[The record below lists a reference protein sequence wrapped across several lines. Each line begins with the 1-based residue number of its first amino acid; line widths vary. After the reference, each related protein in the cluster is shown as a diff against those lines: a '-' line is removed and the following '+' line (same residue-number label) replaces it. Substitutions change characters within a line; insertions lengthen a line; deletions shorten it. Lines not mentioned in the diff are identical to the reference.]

1 MKKFNDFLTESKKVY
16 NFKIRIAGE
25 LPEACEDRM
34 ETALKKFGVENM
46 SSASKTPI
54 VERPLDFPQL
64 TNCEVYTW
72 EVDLGYPTTSHQL
85 QEYLRSTCGLPLSHL
100 IVRSPNE
107 PQEDYQETSDND
119 NYEAMLNSDYDA
131 QTENQKMA
139 PSNHRRQSRMAC
151 AKVNPYCL
159 IIVPV
164 SRPSSASPAARLAT
178 LGSSTS

>member
-107 PQEDYQETSDND
+107 PQEDYQETSDNE

-139 PSNHRRQSRMAC
+139 PSNQVMDLLKELEVARKERDHDPIDSVR
-151 AKVNPYCL
+151 
-159 IIVPV
+159 
-164 SRPSSASPAARLAT
+164 ASPEAE
-178 LGSSTS
+178 